1 MIRLKGIVIWMPDDV
16 SGRRVMQAQI
26 KKGKN
31 AQSKKAQTKGACSRG
46 NREESNGDGNNVQCS
61 GNYLSDD
68 DSLEMTACSNVSSA
82 SRKSSSGGGKAR
94 AGRGAATDPQSLY
107 ARVITRTCLNDQ
119 MTSHTV
125 SGCFQH
131 LSEVSL
137 V

>member
-1 MIRLKGIVIWMPDDV
+1 
-16 SGRRVMQAQI
+16 MQVQ

-31 AQSKKAQTKGACSRG
+31 AQSKKAQKKGACSRG
-46 NREESNGDGNNVQCS
+46 NQEESNGDGNVQCS

-107 ARVITRTCLNDQ
+107 ARVITRSCLNDQ
-119 MTSHTV
+119 MASHTV
-125 SGCFQH
+125 SASTC
-131 LSEVSL
+131 LLLNSEPEF
-137 V
+137 